1 MLRKLPLTISR
12 VSYGTLL
19 LAILTYNSETTSS
32 ILTKFSESKR
42 SSMDNMLAKFRCL
55 EIVAMETVTKAMF
68 TLYRMG
74 FCSVSKV
81 APVQCEQELMFC
93 CGAEIV
99 PKRSQCEQKPYPLCN
114 LQRSLLI

>member
-1 MLRKLPLTISR
+1 MIGACEGTSLNVLPAYESPVYTIKILIVLRKTR
-12 VSYGTLL
+12 
-19 LAILTYNSETTSS
+19 
-32 ILTKFSESKR
+32 
-42 SSMDNMLAKFRCL
+42 
-55 EIVAMETVTKAMF
+55 AMF
-68 TLYRMG
+68 TLYRIG

-81 APVQCEQELMFC
+81 APAQCEQELMFC